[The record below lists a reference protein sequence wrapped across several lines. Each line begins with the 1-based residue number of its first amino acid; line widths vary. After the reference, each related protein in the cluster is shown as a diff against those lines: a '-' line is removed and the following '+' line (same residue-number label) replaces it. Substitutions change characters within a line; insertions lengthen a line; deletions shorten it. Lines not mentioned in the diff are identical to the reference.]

1 MSAIWKDP
9 PPIAGEQPNQPAE
22 QPKPT
27 IDLARYRVDHASTLG
42 LDLAGIDKLR
52 PPFVID
58 GFIRRGGVM
67 LLGAESKSRKS
78 WLAQDAAISVVMGHE
93 WLRDEDGEDGFR
105 VARGRAFVFDLE
117 NDDGEIRYRF
127 ARTRRARFKDAEAKV
142 VTDGFHHYC
151 LDDCTSAEVLSVI
164 EATLPEIQPGDFV
177 VIDCFYRLLPDSM
190 EPEDVAA
197 IFETVKRWA
206 KQTQAAWCIIDHF
219 RKAGADKARDRFNG
233 SFIKSAA
240 PGCLVAIESRKDDV
254 LEMQIDAR
262 SFYGDPKVWCRWD
275 SAGYRFV
282 RIPEKDVTAAKQGAE
297 LAAQFSWLVEVW
309 KSRDFAAPVTAKE
322 AALKWGKSEQAARN
336 RFRKLCEAELVA
348 ITAERPMTVVLA
360 ERGLKLLENPTGK
373 AK

>member
-1 MSAIWKDP
+1 MNAAWKEP
-9 PPIAGEQPNQPAE
+9 PPVAGEQPNQSAE
-22 QPKPT
+22 QGKPP

-52 PPFVID
+52 PLFVID

-93 WLRDEDGEDGFR
+93 WLTDEDGEDGFR
-105 VARGRAFVFDLE
+105 VARGRAFIFDLE
-117 NDDGEIRYRF
+117 LDDGEIRYRF
-127 ARTRRARFKDAEAKV
+127 ARTRKARFTDGEARS
-142 VTDGFHHYC
+142 VTDGFHHFC
-151 LDDCTSAEVLSVI
+151 LDGCTSAEVLAVI
-164 EATLPEIQPGDFV
+164 EATLPEMRPGDFV
-177 VIDCFYRLLPDSM
+177 VLDCFYRLVADSM
-190 EPEDVAA
+190 EPKDVAA
-197 IFETVKRWA
+197 IFEAVKRWA

-240 PGCLVAIESRKDDV
+240 PGCLVAIEVRTDGV

-262 SFYGDPKVWCRWD
+262 SFFGDPKVWCRWD
-275 SAGYRFV
+275 SAGYRFA
-282 RIPEKDVTAAKQGAE
+282 RIPEKDVTAAKQGVE
-297 LAAQFSWLVEVW
+297 LAAQFGWLVEVW
-309 KSRDFAAPVTAKE
+309 KLRDFSAPVTAKE
-322 AALKWGKSEQAARN
+322 AAVKWGKSEQAARN

-348 ITAERPMTVVLA
+348 ITAERPMTVILA

-373 AK
+373 AR